1 MDEQEQRDQALAD
14 FLAKGGKIQQIATG
28 VSGRVE
34 GEYYSPWG
42 APRKAGRP
50 PLAKSIA
57 PILDPVDD
65 LDE

>member
-1 MDEQEQRDQALAD
+1 MAE
-14 FLAKGGKIQQIATG
+14 FLAKGGKIQQVATG

-34 GEYYSPWG
+34 GVSYSAWG

-50 PLAKSIA
+50 AAEKSIA
-57 PILDPVDD
+57 PIEPLDD

>member
-1 MDEQEQRDQALAD
+1 MAE
-14 FLAKGGKIQQIATG
+14 FLAKGGKIQQVANG

-34 GEYYSPWG
+34 GASYSAWG

-50 PLAKSIA
+50 AAEKSIA
-57 PILDPVDD
+57 TIEPEED

>member
-1 MDEQEQRDQALAD
+1 MTENEQRDAAMAE
-14 FLAKGGKIQQIATG
+14 FLAKGGKIQQVATG

-34 GEYYSPWG
+34 GVSYSAWG

-50 PLAKSIA
+50 AAEKSIA
-57 PILDPVDD
+57 PIEPLDD